1 MALPCT
7 FANKVLLLPT
17 CSHYYK
23 AFPEFSTRPL
33 YMTGESYAGQYV
45 PNIANF
51 ILSNPTF
58 KAAIPLT
65 GLALGNAC
73 WGGDANNVQCNGPN
87 AEQNDLDNYWGKGL
101 ISNALYKSTN
111 AACAFNR
118 STDLVTSKAA
128 ETATGAGGL
137 KCDALLEE
145 VNMVVGP
152 HDVYV
157 WRKSP

>member
-1 MALPCT
+1 
-7 FANKVLLLPT
+7 
-17 CSHYYK
+17 
-23 AFPEFSTRPL
+23 
-33 YMTGESYAGQYV
+33 MTGESYAGQYV

-157 WRKSP
+157 WRKSPKTYSAKFVRDMKESHCDLRPET